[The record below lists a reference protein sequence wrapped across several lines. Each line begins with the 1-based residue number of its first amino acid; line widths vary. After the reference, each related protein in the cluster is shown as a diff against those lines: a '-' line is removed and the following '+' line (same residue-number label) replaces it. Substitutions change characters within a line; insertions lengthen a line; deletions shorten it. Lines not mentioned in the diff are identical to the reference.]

1 MPVKPLGSDELYSC
15 CDPALFQFTSTEELP
30 ELEETIGQGR
40 ALNAID
46 FGLNLDSKGFNIFIL
61 GESGTG
67 KSTTIKTIIRKK
79 AADEPVPTD
88 WCYVYNFKD
97 PDIPLAISMEPGRA
111 SVFHKDMEELIKILR
126 VEIPKIFES
135 KEYEKQKNKIL
146 EEFQKK
152 QKSMFSSL
160 EEEAQAK
167 GFSIRKTVSGL
178 MIVPI
183 KKGGEPL
190 TEEEYEALDDKT
202 KAKIDEIGKGLQE
215 KLNDIVREVRE
226 SEKKVKIELSKLE
239 REATLAAVGH
249 FMEEAKTKYSDH
261 ERITEYLSGV
271 LCPL

>member
-1 MPVKPLGSDELYSC
+1 MPPKPLSTDELYSC

-111 SVFHKDMEELIKILR
+111 SVFHKDRYRRYSNQRNM
-126 VEIPKIFES
+126 
-135 KEYEKQKNKIL
+135 KNKRTRYSRSSR
-146 EEFQKK
+146 
-152 QKSMFSSL
+152 KSRSRCFRASR
-160 EEEAQAK
+160 
-167 GFSIRKTVSGL
+167 RKRRRKVF
-178 MIVPI
+178 
-183 KKGGEPL
+183 
-190 TEEEYEALDDKT
+190 
-202 KAKIDEIGKGLQE
+202 
-215 KLNDIVREVRE
+215 R
-226 SEKKVKIELSKLE
+226 SERLS
-239 REATLAAVGH
+239 AV
-249 FMEEAKTKYSDH
+249 
-261 ERITEYLSGV
+261 
-271 LCPL
+271 